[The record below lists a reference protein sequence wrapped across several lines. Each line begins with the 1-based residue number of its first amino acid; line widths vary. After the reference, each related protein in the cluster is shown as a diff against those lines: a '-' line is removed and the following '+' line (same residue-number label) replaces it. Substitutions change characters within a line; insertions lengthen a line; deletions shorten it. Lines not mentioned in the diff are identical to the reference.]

1 MAATYDLISSQ
12 TINTNTCTFSSI
24 TGSYTDLLIQASYT
38 MSAGGDTYLRFN
50 SDSSSVYQFLG
61 AGSRN
66 DGTQIF
72 EVVNSGG
79 NTTFANFNGSPNSQQ
94 QTDNPAT
101 VEFFIPQY
109 ADSTYVKAGMV
120 CTSLITSRSAP
131 RNNTSVI
138 AWRWNVTSA
147 ITQIDINASSGNLVG
162 TFNLYGILAANA

>member
-24 TGSYTDLLIQASYT
+24 TGSYTDLMIQATYT
-38 MSAGGDTYLRFN
+38 MSSGGDTFLRFN
-50 SDSSSVYQFLG
+50 GNTSAVYQYLG

-66 DGTQIF
+66 DGTQIM
-72 EVVNSGG
+72 EVVNSNG
-79 NTTFANFNGSPNSQQ
+79 NTTSATFSGQPNSQQ

-109 ADSTYVKAGMV
+109 ADGGVVKAGMV
-120 CTSLITSRSAP
+120 CTSVITNRSTP
-131 RNNTSVI
+131 RNNTSVF
-138 AWRWNVTSA
+138 AWRWNVSSA
-147 ITQIDINASSGNLVG
+147 ITQIEIIASAGNLVG